1 MEASRPN
8 QFNYG
13 RRLTILKIMSSKRIK
28 KIAKDAVLAEIFKKP
43 GTEKI
48 LAKYNL
54 PCLHCPMAKFELDK
68 LTLGQVCQMY
78 NLDLKKIIADLNNR
92 TNSPRS

>member
-1 MEASRPN
+1 MS
-8 QFNYG
+8 
-13 RRLTILKIMSSKRIK
+13 LKKIK
-28 KIAKDAVLAEIFKKP
+28 KITKDAVLAEIFKKP

-68 LTLGQVCQMY
+68 LTLGQVCRVY
-78 NLDLKKIIADLNNR
+78 NLDLKKIISDLNKKI
-92 TNSPRS
+92 

>member
-1 MEASRPN
+1 MS
-8 QFNYG
+8 
-13 RRLTILKIMSSKRIK
+13 LKKIK
-28 KIAKDAVLAEIFKKP
+28 KITKDTVLAEIFKKP

-68 LTLGQVCQMY
+68 LTLGQVCRVY
-78 NLDLKKIIADLNNR
+78 NLDLKKIISDLNKKI
-92 TNSPRS
+92 